1 LSFDKAGAHN
11 FGRVDINQDFP
22 TADDHRRFQT
32 DYQFDPYEDRQSET
46 RALMKWFVDEP
57 WVIGA
62 SLHGGAVM
70 VSYPWDRPNP
80 TSRGSKHLTADEVL
94 FETFAQDFVSSH
106 PNMANSSC
114 FRTVAGGVVNAA
126 LWNSPNTRKGKVVGS
141 MKDFSYLFTNCLE
154 FSLEISCCKY
164 PRPYFL
170 LREWEDNK
178 ESLMGLMEQVHM
190 GIKGLVFSE
199 KGTPQENADIITW
212 MPSGERWGKNVTT
225 GREGEY
231 WRILLPSTAGQNT
244 FTVQAVF
251 ADCEPGGTGRVFASL
266 RHRVIVSP
274 KNPLREQHMYLTQ
287 VGYCGISETPR
298 DSVRVIGEL
307 IGETPRRGG
316 ASFRQEELRREKEE
330 REREERRRALTRQRI
345 QQRRIEELLGSV
357 FDEEEDEPTGQTA
370 DTVLNVF
377 DGF

>member
-1 LSFDKAGAHN
+1 
-11 FGRVDINQDFP
+11 
-22 TADDHRRFQT
+22 
-32 DYQFDPYEDRQSET
+32 
-46 RALMKWFVDEP
+46 M
-57 WVIGA
+57 
-62 SLHGGAVM
+62 
-70 VSYPWDRPNP
+70 
-80 TSRGSKHLTADEVL
+80 TADEVL

-126 LWNSPNTRKGKVVGS
+126 LWNSVNTGKGKVVGS

-170 LREWEDNK
+170 LREWESNK
-178 ESLMGLMEQVHM
+178 ESLLGLLEQVHM

-212 MPSGERWGKNVTT
+212 TPSGERWGKNVTT

-244 FTVQAVF
+244 FTVQAVY

-316 ASFRQEELRREKEE
+316 GASFRQEELRREKEE

-357 FDEEEDEPTGQTA
+357 FDEEEEDEPAGQTD

>member
-1 LSFDKAGAHN
+1 MSGESFL
-11 FGRVDINQDFP
+11 F
-22 TADDHRRFQT
+22 
-32 DYQFDPYEDRQSET
+32 E
-46 RALMKWFVDEP
+46 
-57 WVIGA
+57 
-62 SLHGGAVM
+62 

-80 TSRGSKHLTADEVL
+80 ASKRSKHLTADEVL
-94 FETFAQDFVSSH
+94 FETFARDFVSSH
-106 PNMANSSC
+106 PTMANSSC

-126 LWNSPNTRKGKVVGS
+126 LWNSANTGKGKVVGS

-154 FSLEISCCKY
+154 LSLEISCCKY

-170 LREWEDNK
+170 LREWESNV
-178 ESLMGLMEQVHM
+178 ESLLGLVEQVHQ

-199 KGTPQENADIITW
+199 SGTPQENADIITW
-212 MPSGERWGKNVTT
+212 TASGDRWGKNVTT
-225 GREGEY
+225 SREGEY

-266 RHRVIVSP
+266 RHRVIVSR

-287 VGYCGISETPR
+287 VGFCGISETPR

-330 REREERRRALTRQRI
+330 EEKEERKRALNRQRI
-345 QQRRIEELLGSV
+345 EQRRIEELLVGNV
-357 FDEEEDEPTGQTA
+357 FDEEEEQEDAGRSKEPTGQTA
-370 DTVLNVF
+370 DIVLSVF
-377 DGF
+377 DGL